1 MKLKYKILENMG
13 RVEWK
18 EQVGEK
24 REEGN
29 DRGNTRLLKL
39 KVI

>member
-1 MKLKYKILENMG
+1 MEIKYKILEDVG
-13 RVEWK
+13 GVEWE

-29 DRGNTRLLKL
+29 EGGNTRLLNL
-39 KVI
+39 KAI